1 MGDKRIDLSG
11 YKKIIRKEYIMV
23 NVVDNYK
30 LVNVF
35 IHNSEKAVREGTLK
49 LINNGEE
56 EK

>member
-1 MGDKRIDLSG
+1 
-11 YKKIIRKEYIMV
+11 MV

>member
-1 MGDKRIDLSG
+1 
-11 YKKIIRKEYIMV
+11 MV

-35 IHNSEKAVREGTLK
+35 VHDSEKAVKESTLK
-49 LINNGEE
+49 LINSGEE